1 MKVLLSLALFLA
13 ASLALLQAQDTNAP
27 VSTEQPSS
35 DAAAEALVVQA
46 TDAAGLEAKVGSDV
60 IVEGV
65 VKEVGGTSGGGIT
78 FINFGERKTGFTA
91 IVLRSSMDK
100 FPEGFDK
107 YVSQNVRVRGTL
119 EKYKDRQIQIK
130 ITTPDQLEIVSAA
143 P

>member
-35 DAAAEALVVQA
+35 DAAAEAPVVQA

-130 ITTPDQLEIVSAA
+130 ITTPDQLEILSAA

>member
-35 DAAAEALVVQA
+35 DAAAEAPVVQA